1 MEAVSS
7 PMVAAA
13 KLPVL
18 NPGEFE
24 LWKMRIEQYFL
35 MTDYAL
41 WEVIVNGDSPPPK
54 RTVDGVE
61 QTYPPTTAEEKLAR
75 KNELKARVKMLKYDP
90 RDIMFY
96 HFNIPNKTLDW
107 GLRALA
113 SDDDVVNHSQYVK
126 DNKDEEHI
134 IDQLDVNMEG
144 FRFTVQSKDEGYV
157 DPLRL
162 VVNLNE
168 DDLEVIDYDSFES
181 DVGDDDVNNDRRKVL
196 RELKRKGKA
205 AGDGNIVNFFYVG
218 QEFSNREE
226 ITEDKVTNDKVA
238 KEKVTKAASVKGMG
252 KKVNTIEDEYKNE
265 CPWTVYMAKGEND
278 KWLVRTYKKEH
289 IYLQSR
295 QIKAAT
301 ASFLSKHVLDLITLN
316 PKIPIKPVQD
326 QMQKQFQVGVSKH
339 KAFRAKSKAAEVMKG
354 DAEVQYKILRY
365 YVVELKKCNPNT
377 TVKLDVYGE
386 EDPESTTRIFRRI
399 YVCFGA
405 LKEVFKAGGR
415 ELLGLDGA
423 FMKGQ
428 YPGQLITAVS
438 VDANNWIYLVAY
450 GIVESESKDSWIWF
464 LNCLGD
470 DLELYRNSKF
480 TFITDKRYGLLP
492 AIKTLFPAAEHRYC
506 VRHIYQNLSLTWRGG
521 IYKELLWKA
530 ATATTI
536 VEFNKVMDTL
546 KAQNLKAYEWLKK
559 IPTEHWSRS
568 HFTGRAHCDLLIN
581 NICEVFNRQL
591 LDARDSPIVSALEYV
606 REYLMKR
613 IVVVQKVIE
622 KSDGPLTPS
631 VTKVFKKIK
640 VASAKYIVDWN
651 GDELI
656 QVKGPYGDQCVV
668 NLQQRVCSCRKWE
681 VSGLPCKHAVAAIHN
696 MAENGM
702 NVGLPEVWVHPSYR
716 LDTWKQQYSFKVNPI
731 SGRNFWELKQWPT
744 TLLPPKIPPQIGR
757 PPKKRKKSAIE
768 IEEMVRGGKLSKRGQ
783 TVTCFNCKQK
793 GHNKRGCKNVAAT
806 TQSQPQRNK
815 MTKKNANRIVT
826 PTKVMDVPPS
836 PDRVFDFPMAEPEP
850 HPAYYFF
857 ATEPIV
863 GLAEAPGEEA
873 GLDLLFGDDTDDDD
887 DEDDWEDDDEWL
899 ISPLTPSRATVTL
912 PSTYEVGGRSSTTP
926 GILFP
931 AGQPFP
937 GMTHGTSVPS
947 LVIDDEDGLEEIETR
962 FQQVESRVD
971 THPSNHMAVHG
982 QELRTKLAEMES
994 RESTLM
1000 LYMLWIEE
1008 RLAVLEKKL

>member
-1 MEAVSS
+1 MSTGIQEWYFRKDGSS
-7 PMVAAA
+7 F
-13 KLPVL
+13 
-18 NPGEFE
+18 NPHVIYADHPCVFSMKVFHGGTFTPSPNRKYFGGKVQYVD
-24 LWKMRIEQYFL
+24 LLDIEWF
-35 MTDYAL
+35 TID
-41 WEVIVNGDSPPPK
+41 IIHNI
-54 RTVDGVE
+54 
-61 QTYPPTTAEEKLAR
+61 
-75 KNELKARVKMLKYDP
+75 VKMLKYDP

-113 SDDDVVNHSQYVK
+113 SDDDVVNLSQYVK
-126 DNKDEEHI
+126 DNKVIDVYIEHGETTVESYYMPKFIESAKIMELDENNEVIDLDEENVDRTVVTKKQTNGKFLGLPKCRKRLAIEWLAGGLPGESSGLREDNVDFNDGAEGLREDNVDFNDSAEGLGDEHGNENGNDEGDVDDAEELVDEEHI

-144 FRFTVQSKDEGYV
+144 FRFTVQSEDEGDI
-157 DPLRL
+157 DPLRP

-181 DVGDDDVNNDRRKVL
+181 DVGDDDVNSDRRKAL

-205 AGDGNIVNFFYVG
+205 NGDGNIVNFFYVG
-218 QEFSNREE
+218 QEFPNREE
-226 ITEDKVTNDKVA
+226 VKNRIRAHALETRRQITIVKNDNVRVRAKCLGIIPTLGDADMCSFGLSKSNGITIYEGGKKQITKDKETKV
-238 KEKVTKAASVKGMG
+238 ASVKGKG
-252 KKVNTIEDEYKNE
+252 KKVNTDEDEDKNE

-289 IYLQSR
+289 ICLQSR

-301 ASFLSKHVLDLITLN
+301 ASFLSKHVLDLINLN
-316 PKIPIKPVQD
+316 PEIPIKAVQD

-354 DAEVQYKILRY
+354 DAEVQYKILRD

-399 YVCFGA
+399 YVCLGA
-405 LKEVFKAGGR
+405 LKEGFKAGGR

-438 VDANNWIYLVAY
+438 VDANNGIYPVAY

-470 DLELYRNSKF
+470 DLELYRNSNF
-480 TFITDKRYGLLP
+480 TFITDRQKGLLL
-492 AIKTLFPAAEHRYC
+492 AIKTLFSAAEHRYC
-506 VRHIYQNLSLTWRGG
+506 VRHIYQNMSLTRRRG

-559 IPTEHWSRS
+559 IPAEHWSRS
-568 HFTGRAHCDLLIN
+568 YFTCRAHCDLLIN

-591 LDARDSPIVSALEYV
+591 LDARDSPVVSALEY
-606 REYLMKR
+606 
-613 IVVVQKVIE
+613 
-622 KSDGPLTPS
+622 
-631 VTKVFKKIK
+631 
-640 VASAKYIVDWN
+640 N
-651 GDELI
+651 GDDLI

-702 NVGLPEVWVHPSYR
+702 NVGLPKVWVHPSYR
-716 LDTWKQQYSFKVNPI
+716 LDTWKQQYSFKVNPL

-744 TLLPPKIPPQIGR
+744 TLLPPYQPKI
-757 PPKKRKKSAIE
+757 
-768 IEEMVRGGKLSKRGQ
+768 
-783 TVTCFNCKQK
+783 
-793 GHNKRGCKNVAAT
+793 T
-806 TQSQPQRNK
+806 T
-815 MTKKNANRIVT
+815 TI
-826 PTKVMDVPPS
+826 
-836 PDRVFDFPMAEPEP
+836 
-850 HPAYYFF
+850 
-857 ATEPIV
+857 
-863 GLAEAPGEEA
+863 
-873 GLDLLFGDDTDDDD
+873 
-887 DEDDWEDDDEWL
+887 
-899 ISPLTPSRATVTL
+899 
-912 PSTYEVGGRSSTTP
+912 
-926 GILFP
+926 
-931 AGQPFP
+931 
-937 GMTHGTSVPS
+937 
-947 LVIDDEDGLEEIETR
+947 
-962 FQQVESRVD
+962 
-971 THPSNHMAVHG
+971 
-982 QELRTKLAEMES
+982 
-994 RESTLM
+994 
-1000 LYMLWIEE
+1000 
-1008 RLAVLEKKL
+1008 